1 MLCLSAH
8 DLPKCDVAETHGFA
22 SPPREQ
28 LHEPSSLGSE
38 AGAAAVA
45 TRSRASQRRRIS
57 EDRAPIGTAL
67 PIGEARGSLATMRSY
82 SAIAFLLLCSGPR
95 LAAQTPAPVST
106 TPRLSGYEI
115 GRASCRERV

>member
-38 AGAAAVA
+38 AGAAA
-45 TRSRASQRRRIS
+45 
-57 EDRAPIGTAL
+57 
-67 PIGEARGSLATMRSY
+67 AR
-82 SAIAFLLLCSGPR
+82 
-95 LAAQTPAPVST
+95 PAPRGGQHLGAQHPPPLT
-106 TPRLSGYEI
+106 DAIEAGGETPPHLPPPRT
-115 GRASCRERV
+115 GRPRAADRVEGGPGARPPEESPRPGGAPHVG